1 MHTTGRNE
9 KDLKPEFNKDMEALE
24 RNQTEMKMELKN
36 PVNQLETSR
45 ESLTSR
51 MNETDDRTSGLKVKE
66 EDQYQISKQYEKKTG
81 KKNTGNV

>member
-66 EDQYQISKQYEKKTG
+66 EDQYQISK
-81 KKNTGNV
+81 